1 MCNMNKSRKK
11 AMVSTSQSTV
21 KTSRL
26 TKMTRV
32 ATLGLL
38 MTLPL
43 TSVAQRL
50 LTLDSCRAMAL
61 RNNKQMGVAKMKQEV
76 NANLRKSART
86 QYLPKVNAVGGYM
99 WMNREI
105 SILNDDQK
113 EALSNLGTNATGKLQ
128 DALSP
133 LVSSL
138 PASTQAKMAGDMTA
152 FGGVLNQ
159 LGAGIVDSFRTD
171 TRNMM
176 GGAVTV
182 TQPVFMGGALV
193 AANKMADINEEMAEN
208 SLEMKRQNTLFNIDQ
223 VYWQVVSLR
232 HKQTLAES
240 YVELVKKLKGD
251 VQKMIDQ
258 GVATKG
264 DGLSVGVRVNEAEM
278 ALTQVQDGLALS
290 KMLLCQLIGLDE
302 DEAIELA
309 DEQPLSAKEGSNYTQ
324 GVKSAEGLTSPLINM
339 ELQGG
344 GAARPELKILQN
356 TVDLSQQT
364 TNVLKAG
371 NLPTVLLTGGYMVS
385 NPNTFNGFE
394 KKFGGVWNV
403 GVVVRVPVWNWGDV
417 KYKVRASKGA
427 TAMAKLELDDA
438 REMISLQVRQGNF
451 KVKEAQKKLSM
462 AQSNV
467 ANADENLRMANLAFK
482 EGTASFTTV
491 MEAQTAWNAAQSQ
504 LIDAEIGVKLSE
516 VELQKALGTLAP

>member
-1 MCNMNKSRKK
+1 MNNSKK
-11 AMVSTSQSTV
+11 KPTGMV
-21 KTSRL
+21 
-26 TKMTRV
+26 RV

-38 MTLPL
+38 LLLPL
-43 TSVAQRL
+43 ASGAQSLRTGDGTSGVRL

-76 NANLRKSART
+76 NTNLRKSART

-99 WMNREI
+99 WMSREI

-113 EALSNLGTNATGKLQ
+113 EALSNMGTNTTAKLQ

-133 LVSSL
+133 LVSQL
-138 PASTQAKMAGDMTA
+138 PAATQQKMAGDMAA
-152 FGGVLNQ
+152 FGGALNQ
-159 LGAGIVDSFRTD
+159 VGTGIVDGFRTD
-171 TRNMM
+171 TRNMIA
-176 GGAVTV
+176 GAVTV
-182 TQPVFMGGALV
+182 TQPVFMGGAIV
-193 AANKMADINEEMAEN
+193 AANKMADINEEMAAN
-208 SLEMKRQNTLFNIDQ
+208 SLEMKKQGTLYNIDQ
-223 VYWQVVSLR
+223 AYWQVVSLR

-240 YVELVKKLKGD
+240 YVALVKKLKGD

-264 DGLSVGVRVNEAEM
+264 DGLSVSVRVNEAEM
-278 ALTQVQDGLALS
+278 ALTQVTDGLELS
-290 KMLLCQLIGLDE
+290 KMLLCQLCGLPE
-302 DEAIELA
+302 DEEITLA
-309 DEQPLSAKEGSNYTQ
+309 DEESEALFAEQK
-324 GVKSAEGLTSPLINM
+324 VKSEAEGGTDVAFLN
-339 ELQGG
+339 
-344 GAARPELKILQN
+344 RPELKLLQN
-356 TVDLSQQT
+356 TVDLSRQT

-403 GVVVRVPVWNWGDV
+403 GVVVRVPIWNWGDV

-427 TAMAKLELDDA
+427 TAMANLELDDA
-438 REMISLQVRQGNF
+438 REMINLQVRQSNF
-451 KVKEAQKKLSM
+451 KVKEAQKKLAM
-462 AQSNV
+462 AEANV

-491 MEAQTAWNAAQSQ
+491 MEAQTAWNQAQSQ
-504 LIDAEIGVKLSE
+504 KIDAEIGVKLSQ
-516 VELQKALGTLAP
+516 VELQKALGTLQ

>member
-1 MCNMNKSRKK
+1 MKRTKTRIAS
-11 AMVSTSQSTV
+11 VSL
-21 KTSRL
+21 L
-26 TKMTRV
+26 T
-32 ATLGLL
+32 LL
-38 MTLPL
+38 FAVHCSL
-43 TSVAQRL
+43 SVQAQRL

-61 RNNKQMGVAKMKQEV
+61 RNNKQMSVAKMKQEV

-86 QYLPKVNAVGGYM
+86 AYLPKVNAVGGYM
-99 WMNREI
+99 WMSREM

-113 EALSNLGTNATGKLQ
+113 EALNNMGTNTTAKLQ
-128 DALSP
+128 DALAP
-133 LVSSL
+133 LASQL
-138 PASTQAKMAGDMTA
+138 PAATQQKMAGDMAA
-152 FGGVLNQ
+152 FGGALNQ
-159 LGAGIVDSFRTD
+159 VGEGIVEGFRTD
-171 TRNMM
+171 TRNMF

-193 AANKMADINEEMAEN
+193 AANKIADINEKMAAN
-208 SLEMKRQNTLFNIDQ
+208 TLEMKRQNTLYNIDQ

-302 DEAIELA
+302 DEEIELA
-309 DEQPLSAKEGSNYTQ
+309 DEKTHPRPLPVREGSDYSQDGLST
-324 GVKSAEGLTSPLINM
+324 SELTTPLPHREGL
-339 ELQGG
+339 GG
-344 GAARPELKILQN
+344 GSARPELKILQN
-356 TVDLSQQT
+356 TVDLSKQT
-364 TNVLKAG
+364 TNALKAG
-371 NLPTVLLTGGYMVS
+371 NLPTVLLMGGYMVS

-427 TAMAKLELDDA
+427 TAMANLELDDA
-438 REMISLQVRQGNF
+438 REMISLQVRQSNF
-451 KVKEAQKKLSM
+451 KVKEAQKKLTM

-516 VELQKALGTLAP
+516 VELQKALGTLQ

>member
-1 MCNMNKSRKK
+1 MNKTKK
-11 AMVSTSQSTV
+11 KWTV
-21 KTSRL
+21 MARAV
-26 TKMTRV
+26 M
-32 ATLGLL
+32 LGLL
-38 MTLPL
+38 VLLPL
-43 TSVAQRL
+43 TGVAQRL

-86 QYLPKVNAVGGYM
+86 EYLPKVNALGGYL
-99 WMNREI
+99 WMSREI

-113 EALSNLGTNATGKLQ
+113 SALSKMGTNTATKLQ

-133 LVSSL
+133 LAASL
-138 PASTQAKMAGDMTA
+138 PAATQAKMGQDLTA
-152 FGGVLNQ
+152 FAGALDQV
-159 LGAGIVDSFRTD
+159 GAGIVDGFRTD
-171 TRNMM
+171 TRNMFA
-176 GGAVTV
+176 GAVTV
-182 TQPVFMGGALV
+182 TQPVFMGGAIV
-193 AANKMADINEEMAEN
+193 ASNKMADINEEMATN
-208 SLEMKRQNTLFNIDQ
+208 SLELKKQSTLYNIDQ
-223 VYWQVVSLR
+223 AYWNVVSLR

-240 YVELVKKLKGD
+240 YVALVKKLKGD

-278 ALTQVQDGLALS
+278 ALTQVTDGLELS
-290 KMLLCQLIGLDE
+290 KMILCQLIGLDE
-302 DEAIELA
+302 DEEITLA
-309 DEQPLSAKEGSNYTQ
+309 DEETAGLSGISGQ
-324 GVKSAEGLTSPLINM
+324 SGLSGNI
-339 ELQGG
+339 EV
-344 GAARPELKILQN
+344 AAANRPELKVLQN
-356 TVDLSQQT
+356 TVDLSKQT

-371 NLPTVLLTGGYMVS
+371 NLPQVLLTGGYAVS

-427 TAMAKLELDDA
+427 TAMANLELDDA
-438 REMISLQVRQGNF
+438 RELINLQVRQSNF
-451 KVKEAQKKLSM
+451 KVKEARKKLEM
-462 AQSNV
+462 ALSNV

-491 MEAQTAWNAAQSQ
+491 MEAQTAWNQAQSQ
-504 LIDAEIGVKLSE
+504 KIDAEIGVKLSE
-516 VELQKALGTLAP
+516 VELQKALGTLQ

>member
-1 MCNMNKSRKK
+1 MNKSRKRQIEM
-11 AMVSTSQSTV
+11 A
-21 KTSRL
+21 
-26 TKMTRV
+26 RV
-32 ATLGLL
+32 AMLGLL
-38 MTLPL
+38 MMLPL
-43 TSVAQRL
+43 TSEAQRL

-99 WMNREI
+99 WMSREI
-105 SILNDDQK
+105 SMLNDDQK
-113 EALSNLGTNATGKLQ
+113 EALSSLGTNATGKLQ

-133 LVSSL
+133 LVSVL
-138 PASTQAKMAGDMTA
+138 PAATQAKMAGDMSQFAGT
-152 FGGVLNQ
+152 LNHV
-159 LGAGIVDSFRTD
+159 GAGLVDGFRTD
-171 TRNMM
+171 TRNMFA
-176 GGAVTV
+176 GAVTV

-193 AANKMADINEEMAEN
+193 AANKIADINEQMAAN
-208 SLEMKRQNTLFNIDQ
+208 SLEMKRQNTLYNIDQ

-264 DGLSVGVRVNEAEM
+264 DGLSVSVRVNEAEM
-278 ALTQVQDGLALS
+278 ALTQVTDGLALS

-302 DEAIELA
+302 DEVITLA
-309 DEQPLSAKEGSNYTQ
+309 DEESEEIRMNREEL
-324 GVKSAEGLTSPLINM
+324 VVAEGWNQCGFSEQTGAEGAGEYRRFESADD
-339 ELQGG
+339 ECFEGG
-344 GAARPELKILQN
+344 ESADGVIDWW
-356 TVDLSQQT
+356 V
-364 TNVLKAG
+364 
-371 NLPTVLLTGGYMVS
+371 YMLS

-427 TAMAKLELDDA
+427 TAMANLELDDA
-438 REMISLQVRQGNF
+438 REMISLQVRQNNF
-451 KVKEAQKKLSM
+451 KVKEAQKKLTM

-516 VELQKALGTLAP
+516 VELQKALGTLR

>member
-1 MCNMNKSRKK
+1 MKNSKK
-11 AMVSTSQSTV
+11 
-21 KTSRL
+21 KL
-26 TKMTRV
+26 TEMARAV
-32 ATLGLL
+32 TLGLFGL
-38 MTLPL
+38 FFASEAAYGAEQPSEAGT
-43 TSVAQRL
+43 QRL

-61 RNNKQMGVAKMKQEV
+61 RNNKQMGVAKVKQEV

-99 WMNREI
+99 WMSREI
-105 SILNDDQK
+105 SLLSDDQK
-113 EALSNLGTNATGKLQ
+113 EALSNLGTIATSKLQ
-128 DALSP
+128 NAPEPVTSQ
-133 LVSSL
+133 L
-138 PASTQAKMAGDMTA
+138 PAATAGDMGQFA
-152 FGGVLNQ
+152 GALNQ
-159 LGAGIVDSFRTD
+159 VGASLVEGFRTD
-171 TRNMM
+171 TRNMFA
-176 GGAVTV
+176 GAVTV

-193 AANKMADINEEMAEN
+193 AANKIADINEQMAAN
-208 SLEMKRQNTLFNIDQ
+208 SLEMKRQNTLYNIDQ
-223 VYWQVVSLR
+223 MYWQVVSLR

-302 DEAIELA
+302 DEAITLA
-309 DEQPLSAKEGSNYTQ
+309 DEESAGLGTEIA
-324 GVKSAEGLTSPLINM
+324 AEPQHAG
-339 ELQGG
+339 QAD
-344 GAARPELKILQN
+344 AAFANRPELKVLQN
-356 TVDLSQQT
+356 TVDLSRQT
-364 TNVLKAG
+364 TNALKAG

-394 KKFGGVWNV
+394 KKFGGVWNI

-427 TAMAKLELDDA
+427 TTMANLELDDA
-438 REMISLQVRQGNF
+438 REMISLQVRQSNF
-451 KVKEAQKKLSM
+451 KVKEAQKKLTM

-516 VELQKALGTLAP
+516 VELQKALGTLQ

>member
-1 MCNMNKSRKK
+1 MNKLRKK
-11 AMVSTSQSTV
+11 AMVSTSRST
-21 KTSRL
+21 KL
-26 TKMTRV
+26 TRV
-32 ATLGLL
+32 AMLGLL
-38 MTLPL
+38 MLLPL
-43 TSVAQRL
+43 ISEAQRL

-61 RNNKQMGVAKMKQEV
+61 RNNKQLGVAKMKQEV

-99 WMNREI
+99 WMSREV
-105 SILNDDQK
+105 SLLNDDQK

-138 PASTQAKMAGDMTA
+138 PAATQTKMAGDMAA

-159 LGAGIVDSFRTD
+159 VGTGIVDGFRTD
-171 TRNMM
+171 
-176 GGAVTV
+176 A
-182 TQPVFMGGALV
+182 
-193 AANKMADINEEMAEN
+193 N
-208 SLEMKRQNTLFNIDQ
+208 SLEMKRQNTLYNIDQ
-223 VYWQVVSLR
+223 AYWQVVSLR

-240 YVELVKKLKGD
+240 YVELVRKLKRD

-258 GVATKG
+258 GVSTKG

-302 DEAIELA
+302 NEAITLA
-309 DEQPLSAKEGSNYTQ
+309 DEEST
-324 GVKSAEGLTSPLINM
+324 GLVSYVATEPQHAGQADMAFAN
-339 ELQGG
+339 
-344 GAARPELKILQN
+344 RPELKVLQN
-356 TVDLSQQT
+356 TVDLSRQT
-364 TNVLKAG
+364 TNALKAG

-394 KKFGGVWNV
+394 KKFGGVWNI

-427 TAMAKLELDDA
+427 TAMANLELVDA
-438 REMISLQVRQGNF
+438 REMISLQVRQSNF
-451 KVKEAQKKLSM
+451 KVKEAQKKLTM

-491 MEAQTAWNAAQSQ
+491 MEAQTAWNSAQSQ

-516 VELQKALGTLAP
+516 VELQKALGTLQ